1 MLSRQFIA
9 ALWSPDGNGLTSWLS
24 FVMFNYVFVTFPY
37 GILGQVRYLIV
48 SIPDLCHLSYFLRLF
63 DLSKESIDRACSTDA
78 VDIIN
83 TRDFNFKMTQS
94 TPNKVNELM
103 SEYETSQIV
112 YISQNTHL
120 PSGPNSGSQ

>member
-9 ALWSPDGNGLTSWLS
+9 ASWSPDGNGLTSWLS

-48 SIPDLCHLSYFLRLF
+48 SIPDLCHLSYFFRLF

-103 SEYETSQIV
+103 SEYDTS
-112 YISQNTHL
+112 
-120 PSGPNSGSQ
+120 